1 MTIESCF
8 DVPIYYDWINAT
20 EEQKNK
26 LTKFFYKYT
35 QEFGYFLDTS
45 LNITGD
51 KTGHHQISE
60 REEFKWINNYLYDHV
75 IRYLTE
81 IGVDVSKHKIYIQK
95 SWPVVCDT
103 DGAVAQHNHRNA
115 HISAVYY
122 LRCDTNN
129 GGDIVF
135 MCPPDHVLKQLPVTI
150 DKLNRIYSP
159 TENQLLIFPSSLDHR
174 VTEFTGNDFRFSI
187 SYDIMIT
194 SKDKADWDSE
204 HHVSDPTMWV
214 SLGD

>member
-1 MTIESCF
+1 MSIEYCF
-8 DVPIYYDWINAT
+8 GVPIYYDWIDST
-20 EEQKNK
+20 KEQKDK

-60 REEFKWINNYLYDHV
+60 QEEFKWINTYLYDHV
-75 IRYLTE
+75 TRYLID

-103 DGAVAQHNHRNA
+103 EGAVAPHNHRNA
-115 HISAVYY
+115 HLSAVYY
-122 LRCDTNN
+122 LRCDPDN
-129 GGDIVF
+129 GGDIIF
-135 MCPPDHVLKQLPVTI
+135 MCPPDHSLKKLPVTI

-159 TENQLLIFPSSLDHR
+159 TENQLLIFPSSLDHK

-194 SKDKADWDSE
+194 SKDKTDWDSE
-204 HHVSDPTMWV
+204 HYVSDPTMWV